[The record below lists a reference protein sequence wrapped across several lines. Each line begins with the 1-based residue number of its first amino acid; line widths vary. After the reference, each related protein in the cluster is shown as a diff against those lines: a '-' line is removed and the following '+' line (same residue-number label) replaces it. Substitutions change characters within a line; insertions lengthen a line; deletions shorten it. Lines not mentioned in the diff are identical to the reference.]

1 MIHSIVA
8 VGVGAAAGALLRWW
22 FGIALNAVLPLLPLG
37 TLVANLFGGLL
48 MGVALGYFGQHVEVP
63 AQWRL
68 LCVTGF
74 LGGLTTFSSFSGE
87 VTLLLRDGRMGW
99 ALAAIGAHVL
109 GSLATTAIGLAGYT
123 LWLRR

>member
-1 MIHSIVA
+1 MQSILA
-8 VGVGAAAGALLRWW
+8 VSAGAAAGALLRWW
-22 FGIALNAVLPLLPLG
+22 FGILLNAVLPLLPLG
-37 TLVANLFGGLL
+37 TLLANLFGGLL
-48 MGVALGYFGQHVEVP
+48 MGIALGYFGQHIELP

-87 VTLLLRDGRMGW
+87 VTLLLRDGRPGW

-109 GSLATTAIGLAGYT
+109 GSLAMTALGLAGYAF
-123 LWLRR
+123 WLRR